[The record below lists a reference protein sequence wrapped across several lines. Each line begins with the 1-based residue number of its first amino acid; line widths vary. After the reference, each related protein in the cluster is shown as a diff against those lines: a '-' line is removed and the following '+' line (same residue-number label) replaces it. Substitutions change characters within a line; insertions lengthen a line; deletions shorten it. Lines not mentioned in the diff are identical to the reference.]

1 MSDAKVQVAKK
12 AFEEMAPQINK
23 ESILGIGTGST
34 VNCFIEILKQSNVQF
49 KGAVSSSEAST
60 LLLQEFNVEIFSL
73 NDVNEIQFYIDGA
86 DEVDPSHNLIKGG
99 GGAHTREKLVAS
111 ASNQFIC
118 IVDQSKHVECL
129 GDFGVPIEVLIESR
143 SFVSRE
149 IVKLGGVP
157 TYRSGVITDQ
167 NNHIIDV
174 SKLDLSNPKDMEI
187 QINSIPGVVEN
198 GIFAIRKPNKVLTA

>member
-73 NDVNEIQFYIDGA
+73 NDVNEIQFYICLLYTSDAA
-86 DEVDPSHNLIKGG
+86 DE
-99 GGAHTREKLVAS
+99 
-111 ASNQFIC
+111 
-118 IVDQSKHVECL
+118 
-129 GDFGVPIEVLIESR
+129 
-143 SFVSRE
+143 
-149 IVKLGGVP
+149 
-157 TYRSGVITDQ
+157 
-167 NNHIIDV
+167 
-174 SKLDLSNPKDMEI
+174 
-187 QINSIPGVVEN
+187 
-198 GIFAIRKPNKVLTA
+198 

>member
-34 VNCFIEILKQSNVQF
+34 VNCFIEILKQSNIQF

-60 LLLQEFNVEIFSL
+60 LLLQKFNVEIFSL

-99 GGAHTREKLVAS
+99 GGAHTRRK
-111 ASNQFIC
+111 IG
-118 IVDQSKHVECL
+118 CL
-129 GDFGVPIEVLIESR
+129 GFESVYLYCR
-143 SFVSRE
+143 S
-149 IVKLGGVP
+149 IK
-157 TYRSGVITDQ
+157 
-167 NNHIIDV
+167 
-174 SKLDLSNPKDMEI
+174 
-187 QINSIPGVVEN
+187 
-198 GIFAIRKPNKVLTA
+198 AC